1 MPHFLK
7 RAVELCATHPTSSKG
22 TRHDRER
29 NSSNQ
34 LLRPEEGNMRS
45 IKSLLGIY
53 EDFLN
58 TTLEPPQD
66 VSDLA
71 DVYTDL
77 NVAMLHEREHVGIR

>member
-1 MPHFLK
+1 
-7 RAVELCATHPTSSKG
+7 
-22 TRHDRER
+22 
-29 NSSNQ
+29 
-34 LLRPEEGNMRS
+34 MRS

-77 NVAMLHEREHVGIR
+77 NVAMLHEREHVGTR